1 MFHIQALLGLVMA
14 GFMAK
19 ASAVGPSD
27 LGNLSGQT
35 ITIGNSFIAA
45 ASFNDEYI
53 FDILP
58 VSAVVGT
65 AVTINLNIPQ
75 FSGQTFAIENFA
87 VAFKDNLNNTIVS
100 DFQTTLTDYTVSLFA
115 YLPSSLDYTF
125 VVASNVTGTLGGS
138 YGGVLQAVPV
148 PEPKV
153 WMSLVAGLG
162 LIGLK
167 LGRFK
172 RRIF

>member
-14 GFMAK
+14 GFMAT
-19 ASAVGPSD
+19 ASAIGPSD
-27 LGNLSGQT
+27 LVNLSGQT

-87 VAFKDNLNNTIVS
+87 VAFKDNLNNTIAS
-100 DFQTTLTDYTVSLFA
+100 DFQTSLTDYTVSVFA
-115 YLPSSLDYTF
+115 FLPSALDYRF
-125 VVASNVTGTLGGS
+125 VVSGNVTGTSGGS
-138 YGGVLQAVPV
+138 YGDALQAAPV
-148 PEPKV
+148 PEPKA

-172 RRIF
+172 RRMF